1 MLKYFTKTLVEKFL
15 TEEDDYTDHFF
26 CLIICLTFLFSA
38 VSTLFNLLIGL
49 PGMVALWSAVVSLFL
64 LVVFSLFRYP
74 GKKYR
79 SFAKRLFYTSAVIT
93 LNGMWI
99 FNGGSQSPSPI
110 IFLAFMALIVFL
122 EPKPGVGLISLF
134 LGLNVVALL
143 LLELHFPNMV
153 VMYQSA
159 QQRTMDFVV
168 VISFLFLA
176 VVPTLTYSRKI
187 IIQQKEQ
194 AEKDNQQKSAY
205 LANMSHEIRTPMNA
219 IVGFAELL
227 KSPDLTKKEQHDYI
241 DIIRQNSD
249 LLLNMLNNILD
260 LSKLEAQLVEIKKSA
275 FTINSLF
282 TQIHNAHITQIR
294 KTDLFFEQ
302 DIPDDLRNTVLKSD
316 RTLLFQVFS
325 NLITNAIK
333 VTRKGEIRYGVRL
346 KNQKLYF
353 FVFDTG
359 PGIPKQQQEKIFERF
374 SQLNNGSDVSSN
386 SDGVGLGLSICKAIL
401 NLLDGQIKL
410 HSEVNKGST
419 FIFSFS
425 SDIISANAEEKESGQ
440 PVNIAVMEKEQA
452 IL

>member
-1 MLKYFTKTLVEKFL
+1 MLKHFTKTLVKKFL
-15 TEEDDYTDHFF
+15 TEQDDYTDHFF
-26 CLIICLTFLFSA
+26 CLIVCLTFLFSA
-38 VSTLFNLLIGL
+38 VSTLFNFLIGL
-49 PGMVALWSAVVSLFL
+49 PGMVTVWSAIISLTLL
-64 LVVFSLFRYP
+64 LVVFLFRYP

-79 SFAKRLFYTSAVIT
+79 SFAKGLFYISAVIT

-122 EPKPGVGLISLF
+122 EPKPGVGFISLL

-143 LLELHFPNMV
+143 LLELHFPDMV

-159 QQRTMDFVV
+159 KQRTLDFVV

-176 VVPTLTYSRKI
+176 VVPALTYSRQI

-227 KSPDLTKKEQHDYI
+227 KSPDLTKSEQHDYI

-260 LSKLEAQLVEIKKSA
+260 LSKLEAKLVEINTSE
-275 FTINSLF
+275 FSISSLF
-282 TQIHNAHITQIR
+282 TQIFNAHITQIR
-294 KTDLFFEQ
+294 KTKLHFEQ
-302 DIPDDLRNTVLKSD
+302 DIPDELRNIVIKSD

-333 VTRKGEIRYGVRL
+333 VTRQGEIRYGVRL
-346 KNQKLYF
+346 KNQRIHF

-374 SQLNNGSDVSSN
+374 SQLNNGSNVN
-386 SDGVGLGLSICKAIL
+386 TTADGVGLGLSICKAIL

-425 SDIISANAEEKESGQ
+425 SEVISCNIGEKDSGH
-440 PVNIAVMEKEQA
+440 PVNIPVMEKEQA
-452 IL
+452 FS